1 MSLVSP
7 GDIAFLRRAIEL
19 AREAEQCG
27 NLPIGALICLDGQIV
42 GEGMNAMW
50 VPSLSLARHAE
61 MEAMRNVPPAL
72 WPRSHAMALYTTLEP
87 CLMCAGAILL
97 HQIGRVVYGAA
108 DAFGGSGVT
117 LEHLPPYFQEQFSR
131 TEWIG
136 PALSEEC
143 DPLQR
148 RALEILS
155 ARGQFDN
162 ATKQT

>member
-1 MSLVSP
+1 MSLV
-7 GDIAFLRRAIEL
+7 GAEDISFLRRAIEL
-19 AREAEQCG
+19 AREAERNG
-27 NLPIGALICLDGQIV
+27 NLPIGALISLDGQVI

-50 VPSLSLARHAE
+50 LPQLSPARHAE
-61 MEAMRNVPPAL
+61 MEAMRGVSPEQWLRA
-72 WPRSHAMALYTTLEP
+72 HEMTLYTTLEP

-108 DAFGGSGVT
+108 DAFGGSGIS
-117 LEHLPPYFQEQFSR
+117 LGHLAEYFQEQFSR

-136 PALSEEC
+136 PALPDEC

-148 RALEILS
+148 RVLEIFA

-162 ATKQT
+162 APQ

>member
-1 MSLVSP
+1 MNSASA

-19 AREAEQCG
+19 AREAEQNG
-27 NLPIGALICLDGQIV
+27 NLPIGALISLDGQVV

-50 VPSLSLARHAE
+50 SPSLSLARHAE
-61 MEAMRNVPPAL
+61 MEAMHNVAPAL
-72 WPRSHAMALYTTLEP
+72 WPRAHEMTLYTTLEP

-108 DAFGGSGVT
+108 DAFGGSGVSLGT
-117 LEHLPPYFQEQFSR
+117 LAPYFQEQFSR

-136 PALSEEC
+136 PALPEEC

-148 RALEILS
+148 RTLEIFA

-162 ATKQT
+162 AIKKT

>member
-1 MSLVSP
+1 MSAVSA
-7 GDIAFLRRAIEL
+7 GDIAFLRRAITL
-19 AREAEQCG
+19 ARQAERNG
-27 NLPIGALICLDGQIV
+27 NLPIGALISLDGQLI

-50 VPSLSLARHAE
+50 SPSLSLARHAE
-61 MEAMRNVPPAL
+61 MEAIRSVPPPL
-72 WPRSHAMALYTTLEP
+72 WLRAHEMTLYTTLEP
-87 CLMCAGAILL
+87 CLMCTGAILL

-108 DAFGGSGVT
+108 DAFGGSGVS
-117 LEHLPPYFQEQFSR
+117 LGCLAPYFQEQFSR

-136 PALSEEC
+136 PALPEEC

-148 RALEILS
+148 RTLEIFA